1 MGAFNLREP
10 ERHIEKLETYLMKNG
25 IRADKEKVKEL
36 VGTFKKGDAKI
47 LYLRWLEA
55 KRDETG
61 DPAFVPS
68 YVDTCGWL
76 VDKYGKE
83 KTTSKTLERI
93 ARKSRKK
100 GGQQGSSERILPKHG
115 TGKRDPSPKR
125 KGRTYYDQRKDSW
138 IATVGLLAEATTS
151 KKIRKMDEGRGNLES
166 SDSESK
172 TSSSDGTSDSSES
185 NESSSSSSSENE
197 RVRRRKKRI
206 EKGKEKRSEKGK
218 SGVKKSLSLKKVHR
232 ERREERKEAR
242 LREEK
247 TREEKQRE
255 ERDKE
260 VRMRMEERKEARLR
274 EEKTREE
281 KQREERDKEVRMRM
295 EERHD
300 GSGGSSSEIGQLTAH
315 LKALTLTVSEM
326 AKLNQGVGLQGA
338 GTAGGG
344 TTGAS
349 TMRPRPPYNPDK
361 PKNCY
366 VCDSTEHMS
375 RVCPVFDEMV
385 KLGWPLKRDKGMIV
399 IREDNGTTHDIG
411 HGYGRGGVA
420 GVLVK
425 DYPHLQKKT
434 LGEGVEDTGQSNAV
448 EGNAWREWSKKFIEA
463 DGGGSRSKTTD
474 KKIVVDERSWEGI
487 MERVGVDG
495 YLPLN
500 VFVATKGW
508 LAKGISKMSLELA
521 RAHLEAETGVVG
533 NVVMPLDDLIGVAD
547 RMNERDRRAA
557 MVLLGKRGRNEV
569 TSSSE
574 ERKHARIMGLSET
587 SASSMSLDDDLEGVP
602 EKTPTVIP
610 AKVVAGQG
618 TRGMSIPADED
629 RAKIRWDPKQND
641 GKSAA
646 KAGGKRAKA
655 SIGGKVAP
663 NVKPAASKKTPV
675 AEVRKSAAAEIAAYV
690 VGQEV
695 AAGLTVGM
703 LAGMPEEGGDGGMIG
718 GEMDESEDGDEGD
731 DEMEYYETS
740 VASLTGESKYVEV
753 TFGDVRRS
761 EVEEVGKDE
770 MVEADGALKEDNDII
785 AMGGRRNKPEKW
797 PKKRALLAQC
807 PHLAEVEVVSL
818 EDGLYI
824 PRVPNDDG
832 SQINLVARGLAL
844 EIEKRG
850 VKIDWEFK
858 FNMRSSV
865 GWDDS

>member
-47 LYLRWLEA
+47 LYLRWLES

-100 GGQQGSSERILPKHG
+100 GWTTRKFREEFTEAWDRKEGSITEEEGVRIFVEGLRG
-115 TGKRDPSPKR
+115 RVRDNLETK
-125 KGRTYYDQRKDSW
+125 TDLYDQRKDSW

-151 KKIRKMDEGRGNLES
+151 KKIRKMDEGRGNLAS
-166 SDSESK
+166 SDSESE
-172 TSSSDGTSDSSES
+172 TSSSDDTSDSSES
-185 NESSSSSSSENE
+185 SESSSSSSSEDE
-197 RVRRRKKRI
+197 RARRRKKRI
-206 EKGKEKRSEKGK
+206 EKGRRREAKRGR
-218 SGVKKSLSLKKVHR
+218 KVHR

-260 VRMRMEERKEARLR
+260 VRMRMEERHE
-274 EEKTREE
+274 
-281 KQREERDKEVRMRM
+281 
-295 EERHD
+295 
-300 GSGGSSSEIGQLTAH
+300 GSGGI
-315 LKALTLTVSEM
+315 ALTLTVSEM

-344 TTGAS
+344 ATGTSTISRGHPTTQTS
-349 TMRPRPPYNPDK
+349 PRTATSATLPSI
-361 PKNCY
+361 CQG
-366 VCDSTEHMS
+366 S
-375 RVCPVFDEMV
+375 RIR
-385 KLGWPLKRDKGMIV
+385 KRWCC
-399 IREDNGTTHDIG
+399 
-411 HGYGRGGVA
+411 

-425 DYPHLQKKT
+425 DYPHLQRKT
-434 LGEGVEDTGQSNAV
+434 IGRGECEDGDSRIGQRRRGQSNAV
-448 EGNAWREWSKKFIEA
+448 EGNAWREWSKKFIDA

-474 KKIVVDERSWEGI
+474 KKVVVDERSWEGI
-487 MERVGVDG
+487 IERVGVDG
-495 YLPLN
+495 CLPLN

-508 LAKGISKMSLELA
+508 SGWGGLSPTSRLLMKAKGISEMSLELA
-521 RAHLEAETGVVG
+521 RAHLEVETGVVG

-557 MVLLGKRGRNEV
+557 MVLLG
-569 TSSSE
+569 
-574 ERKHARIMGLSET
+574 
-587 SASSMSLDDDLEGVP
+587 VP
-602 EKTPTVIP
+602 EKAPTVIP
-610 AKVVAGQG
+610 AKVVADREQGEVDPRGRGQSKDK
-618 TRGMSIPADED
+618 M
-629 RAKIRWDPKQND
+629 DPKQND
-641 GKSAA
+641 GKDAA

-695 AAGLTVGM
+695 AAGRRD
-703 LAGMPEEGGDGGMIG
+703 GGDDRRRNGRERGWRRR
-718 GEMDESEDGDEGD
+718 D

-740 VASLTGESKYVEV
+740 VASLTGESK
-753 TFGDVRRS
+753 
-761 EVEEVGKDE
+761 
-770 MVEADGALKEDNDII
+770 
-785 AMGGRRNKPEKW
+785 RRNKPEKW

-832 SQINLVARGLAL
+832 SQYELVARGLAL

-858 FNMRSSV
+858 FNMRSANGQIDQLGGMIPNLPRIKMAATKTIRDPKTKEMTVWMENPEGYAVFYTAIRGHDERDVLV
-865 GWDDS
+865 GDDGRVYKGIRKEEKDREMKEKMVKSFREGLREKGTGAVGASRC